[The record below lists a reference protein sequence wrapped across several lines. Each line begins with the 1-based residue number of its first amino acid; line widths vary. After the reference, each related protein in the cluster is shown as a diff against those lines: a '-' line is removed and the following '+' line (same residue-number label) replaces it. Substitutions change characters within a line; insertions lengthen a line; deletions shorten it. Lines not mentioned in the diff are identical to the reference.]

1 MGLVKSVACIGHHNE
16 QNLAVVKFVADQCA
30 IDPKTSAN
38 QIKSFELPPFRCQK
52 VMENDNRMIINDS
65 KSTNMDATLTAV
77 KSFEQVSALI
87 LTGQP
92 KGPFTDDWAIEIMQH
107 CDRIYASGYLKKQ
120 PLVFQK

>member
-1 MGLVKSVACIGHHNE
+1 
-16 QNLAVVKFVADQCA
+16 
-30 IDPKTSAN
+30 
-38 QIKSFELPPFRCQK
+38 
-52 VMENDNRMIINDS
+52 MENDNRMIINDS

-92 KGPFTDDWAIEIMQH
+92 KGPGTDDWAIEIMQH

-120 PLVFQK
+120 PLVFPEIIRNKISFLTI